1 MRRREFLGVLASVAT
16 AWPLP
21 ARGQQREPPMRRV
34 GVLVGGASAESSESQ
49 ASVAAFLQ
57 EMKEL
62 GWIEG
67 SNLRIVSLWAVGN
80 SDNASEFS
88 SELATLARSLVALAP
103 EVILTNGTGAVSAVL
118 KATQTVPIVFVN
130 VTDPIGAGFIDSLTR
145 PGGTATGFMNFQH
158 DLAFKWLELL
168 KEVSPHVARVAVLQD
183 AAAMAGSG
191 QWDAI
196 QVAARSTSVEVIPAD
211 LGKSTEI
218 ERAFA
223 AFARASIN
231 SGLIVTSSANAIVH
245 RKLIIALAARHKLPA
260 VYSRRLFVVDGGL
273 ISYGINPIHQYRLAA
288 GYVDR
293 ILKGEKP
300 GSVPVMLPTRVELAV
315 NLKTA
320 KALGIEIPPAILSE
334 ANEVIE

>member
-1 MRRREFLGVLASVAT
+1 MRRREFLGVLGSVLT

-21 ARGQQREPPMRRV
+21 ARAQQREPPMRRV
-34 GVLVGGASAESSESQ
+34 GVLVGGASAESSESE

-57 EMKEL
+57 ELKQL

-80 SDNASEFS
+80 SYNASEYS
-88 SELATLARSLVALAP
+88 SELATLARSLVALGP
-103 EVILTNGTGAVSAVL
+103 EVILTNGTEAVSAVL

-130 VTDPIGAGFIDSLTR
+130 VTDPIGAGFIESLTR
-145 PGGTATGFMNFQH
+145 PGGNATGFMSFQH
-158 DLAFKWLELL
+158 DLAMKWFELL
-168 KEVSPHVARVAVLQD
+168 KQVSPSVVRVAVLRD
-183 AAAMAGSG
+183 TVAIAGSG

-196 QVAARSTSVEVIPAD
+196 QVAARATGVEVIPVA
-211 LGKSTEI
+211 LGQASEI

-223 AFARASIN
+223 AFARSPIN
-231 SGLIVTSSANAIVH
+231 SGLVVIPSANATVH
-245 RKLIIALAARHKLPA
+245 RKLIITLAARHKLPA

-273 ISYGINPIHQYRLAA
+273 ISYGINPIQQYRLAA

-300 GSVPVMLPTRVELAV
+300 GSLPVMQPTRGELAV

-320 KALGIEIPPAILSE
+320 KALGIETPPAILRE
-334 ANEVIE
+334 ADEVVE